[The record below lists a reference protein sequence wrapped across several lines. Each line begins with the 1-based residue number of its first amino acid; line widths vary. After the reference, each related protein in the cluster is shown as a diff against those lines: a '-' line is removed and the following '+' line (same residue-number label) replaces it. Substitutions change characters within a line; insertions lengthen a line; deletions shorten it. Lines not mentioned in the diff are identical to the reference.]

1 MQQNTQRVAF
11 AEIYTHPQLLH
22 RPASKNFRNGR
33 RRSRQLRRNFRN
45 FAENLQSCRGSFAAG
60 SRRNF
65 APKYAT
71 WSIWP
76 DLPAPLAFA
85 PPRVAKFSK
94 RSPKKSTASP
104 NFRQISTQTC
114 NLAGARSRLDGGHI
128 LHQNTQRAA
137 LAEIYPQPQLLH
149 RPASRNFRNGRRR
162 SRQLRRIF
170 GKFRRKLAILPGLV
184 LGWMEAI
191 FCTKIRNV
199 QLLPRSTRNPS
210 FCTGP
215 RRKFFETVR
224 EEVASVAEISKNF

>member
-1 MQQNTQRVAF
+1 LQQKTQRAAF
-11 AEIYTHPQLLH
+11 GQIYPHRQLLH
-22 RPASKNFRNGR
+22 RSASKIFRNGR

-104 NFRQISTQTC
+104 
-114 NLAGARSRLDGGHI
+114 
-128 LHQNTQRAA
+128 
-137 LAEIYPQPQLLH
+137 
-149 RPASRNFRNGRRR
+149 
-162 SRQLRRIF
+162 
-170 GKFRRKLAILPGLV
+170 KFPKICRKLAILPGLV
-184 LGWMEAI
+184 LGWMEAK

-199 QLLPRSTRNPS
+199 QLLPRSTRSPS

>member
-1 MQQNTQRVAF
+1 MRVNTLRVAL
-11 AEIYTHPQLLH
+11 AESYTLPQLLH
-22 RPASKNFRNGR
+22 RSGSKNFANGR
-33 RRSRQLRRNFRN
+33 RRSRQRRRNFRN

-104 NFRQISTQTC
+104 
-114 NLAGARSRLDGGHI
+114 
-128 LHQNTQRAA
+128 
-137 LAEIYPQPQLLH
+137 
-149 RPASRNFRNGRRR
+149 
-162 SRQLRRIF
+162 
-170 GKFRRKLAILPGLV
+170 KFPKICRKLAILPGLV
-184 LGWMEAI
+184 LGWMEAK
-191 FCTKIRNV
+191 FCTKIRNA

-215 RRKFFETVR
+215 RRKIFETVR